1 MDPDEYQMMLEVME
15 IKKHYGKSV
24 PIFNVLKKELK
35 LPDREPKPKTLE
47 DYKAE
52 LGIQETEEQK
62 Q

>member
-1 MDPDEYQMMLEVME
+1 MMLEVME

-35 LPDREPKPKTLE
+35 LPDPEPKPKTLE